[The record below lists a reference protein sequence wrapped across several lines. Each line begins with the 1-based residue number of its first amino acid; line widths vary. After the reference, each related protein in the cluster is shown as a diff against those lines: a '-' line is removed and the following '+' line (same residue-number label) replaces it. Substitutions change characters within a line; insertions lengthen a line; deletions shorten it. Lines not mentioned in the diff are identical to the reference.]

1 MEIYGY
7 VYMVRNKI
15 NGKIYF
21 GITIYN
27 FYIRY
32 KGNIAKY
39 THNEHL
45 QNSIKEYGIENFEI
59 IEQFDVA
66 YNEDDLWDLEDMYIC
81 LYNTLDSRYG
91 YNKKRSGSKRK
102 GCGKHSVETKNKI
115 GEAEKGEKHW
125 NYGKHHTE
133 ETKRRNS
140 ESQKRLYENGYVNPN
155 KGKSMSKEQK
165 EKISETRKE
174 KGIGRGE
181 NNPRARAV
189 ICLNTLQVF
198 LTIKDAMEWCNGNKK
213 IIACCKDKTKSK
225 SSGKHPITGERLHW
239 MYYSDYLEQQNKEN
253 SDTSNN

>member
-32 KGNIAKY
+32 CGNIAKH

-59 IEQFDVA
+59 NEQFDVA

-81 LYNTLDSRYG
+81 LYNTLDRRYG
-91 YNKKRSGSKRK
+91 YNKKRSGSKHK
-102 GCGKHSVETKNKI
+102 GHGKMSEESIQKI
-115 GEAEKGEKHW
+115 REIQTERLANMSEEEKRQWG
-125 NYGKHHTE
+125 
-133 ETKRRNS
+133 
-140 ESQKRLYENGYVNPN
+140 
-155 KGKSMSKEQK
+155 
-165 EKISETRKE
+165 EKISKAN
-174 KGIGRGE
+174 KGDK
-181 NNPRARAV
+181 NPSATKI
-189 ICLNTLQVF
+189 ICLETQQVF
-198 LTIKDAMEWCNGNKK
+198 TTIKEAKQWLGKGDISKCCRGITK
-213 IIACCKDKTKSK
+213 IA
-225 SSGKHPITGERLHW
+225 GKHPITGERLHW